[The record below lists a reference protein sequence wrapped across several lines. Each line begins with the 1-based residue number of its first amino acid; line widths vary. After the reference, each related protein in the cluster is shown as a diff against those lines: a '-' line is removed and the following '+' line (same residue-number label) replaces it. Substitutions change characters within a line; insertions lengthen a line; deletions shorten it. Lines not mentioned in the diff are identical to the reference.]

1 MPELPEVETI
11 RGDLEKK
18 ILHKKIVKVEV
29 FLPKIVKNKVYFFK
43 NNLLGKSFSRIDRIG
58 KLLLFALAPSRFWL
72 LIHLKM
78 TGQLLYQKKNKI
90 IVGGHSQSPLDI
102 ILPSKYSYVIFTFQD
117 GARLFF
123 NDMRQFG
130 YVKLVSAS
138 EKELIVA
145 EYGIEPLQPNFTKK
159 NFAIIFKKR
168 KTILKALLLNQKFI
182 AGIGNIYADEICFAA
197 KILPS
202 RRVHKLTVMEIDA
215 LYMACQRVIRKAIR
229 LRGTTFNSFIDSE
242 GRQGNFLKYLNV
254 FGREKKICKR
264 CHQGVIKKIRLVGRG
279 THFCPHCQV

>member
-18 ILHKKIVKVEV
+18 LLHKKIVKVEV
-29 FLPKIVKNKVYFFK
+29 FLPKIVKNDVYFFK
-43 NNLLGKSFSRIDRIG
+43 NNLSGKSFSRIDRIG
-58 KLLLFALAPSRFWL
+58 KLLLFSLAPGNFWL

-90 IVGGHSQSPLDI
+90 IAGGHSQSQLDK

-117 GARLFF
+117 GSRLFF

-130 YVKLVSAS
+130 YVKLVSAP

-159 NFAIIFKKR
+159 NFVSIFKNR

-202 RRVHKLTVMEIDA
+202 RRVYKLTAVEIDA
-215 LYMACQRVIRKAIR
+215 LYSACQKVIRKAIR

-242 GRQGNFLKYLNV
+242 GRQGNFLKYLYV

-279 THFCPHCQV
+279 THFCPYCQV

>member
-29 FLPKIVKNKVYFFK
+29 FLPKIVKNKLYFFK
-43 NNLLGKSFSRIDRIG
+43 KNLSGKSFSHIGRIG
-58 KLLLFALAPSRFWL
+58 KLLLFSIAPGNLWL

-90 IVGGHSQSPLDI
+90 IAGGHSQSKI
-102 ILPSKYSYVIFTFQD
+102 NIVLPNKYSYVIFTFQD
-117 GARLFF
+117 DSRLFF

-130 YVKLVSAS
+130 YVKLVSNS

-145 EYGIEPLQPNFTKK
+145 EYGIEPLQSNFTRK
-159 NFAIIFKKR
+159 NFASIFKKK

-202 RRVHKLTVMEIDA
+202 RRVHKLRAVEIDA
-215 LYMACQRVIRKAIR
+215 LYIACQKVIRKAIR

-242 GRQGNFLKYLNV
+242 GRQGNFLKYLFV

-264 CHQGVIKKIRLVGRG
+264 CHQGVIKKTRLVGRG
-279 THFCPHCQV
+279 THFCPYCQV